1 MKAIITVDVPE
12 HQIGQEVSVYFK
24 DTMCVNGT
32 CESEAEVYAKHDEEV
47 IKETV
52 ESIWGKPPY
61 IEYIDKL
68 IDKCME
74 TLFDDTLD
82 KIRAEVERFQA
93 NCDLSCS
100 DGSNC
105 RTCNNITFGSVYRII
120 DKYRKGD
127 KE

>member
-1 MKAIITVDVPE
+1 MKLIIDIDENLYNRVISPE
-12 HQIGQEVSVYFK
+12 HLICFTDPMRCEQAIKE
-24 DTMCVNGT
+24 GT
-32 CESEAEVYAKHDEEV
+32 LLEKHDEKV

-61 IEYIDKL
+61 IEHIDKL

-82 KIRAEVERFQA
+82 KIRAEIEQVTEEESKHDKKWAQGLKYA
-93 NCDLSCS
+93 LK
-100 DGSNC
+100 
-105 RTCNNITFGSVYRII
+105 II
-120 DKYRKGD
+120 DKYRDKGD